1 MTSFIAFTRPEEVTE
16 CLAAHPLLTIES
28 ESQPDAHVIRIAGEL
43 DLAGCPD
50 LESALQVAERVKAD
64 RIIVDLEALTFI
76 DSVGLGTLL
85 KTSRRLA
92 SDGNRLEITRGK
104 GQPAGILRLTGLEKV
119 LPLADPALCPSIQEA
134 GDAPGARSMPD
145 DANQPRTGEHVLVGA
160 NEWR

>member
-1 MTSFIAFTRPEEVTE
+1 MSP
-16 CLAAHPLLTIES
+16 AHPLLAIEA
-28 ESQPDAHVIRIAGEL
+28 ESQPRAHVIRIAGEL

-50 LESALQVAERVKAD
+50 VESALQEAERAEAD

-76 DSVGLGTLL
+76 DSVGLATLL
-85 KTSRRLA
+85 KASRRSA

-104 GQPAGILRLTGLEKV
+104 GQPAEIFRLTGLEKV

-134 GDAPGARSMPD
+134 GEAPGARSMPE
-145 DANQPRTGEHVLVGA
+145 DANRPRTGEHVLVGP